1 MHRVIL
7 WSQGQ
12 AVRRCSRKT
21 WRDGQ
26 SKLLNHVQEQ
36 RSRTTFT
43 EFSAVQHGTLPWE
56 LQTPPTV
63 GITEK

>member
-26 SKLLNHVQEQ
+26 SKLCCKIATLTLGWIRVRIGTFGTNHEHE
-36 RSRTTFT
+36 RGS
-43 EFSAVQHGTLPWE
+43 
-56 LQTPPTV
+56 
-63 GITEK
+63 

>member
-26 SKLLNHVQEQ
+26 SKLCCKIAILTLDWIRGRIRTFGTNHEHE
-36 RSRTTFT
+36 RGS
-43 EFSAVQHGTLPWE
+43 
-56 LQTPPTV
+56 
-63 GITEK
+63 